1 MQIEVYERN
10 GTEFVRIRNK
20 RNLFDAPIE
29 ARSNNKK
36 YFAAAG
42 YWYVDDLNNDEAED
56 NGDEVEGSEALYLF
70 EDDHVLRTIKGID
83 YFPDAYVIQDD
94 GFFAFF
100 DEDATLIV
108 YTPDGKRKTIKINE
122 NYCVYEC
129 GINEHGAWLIYN
141 DDNSNQKIKVVYFD
155 TMKSWTKQM
164 DDSNDA
170 FYALIPQAG
179 GVAVLTKEY
188 DNDDYHLLVYNCK
201 LTDLMPSEIDILEEK
216 LNQRKQQNL
225 SDDCNSIDNYATHE
239 QQIRVQHQK
248 IIDEKPNQETKKRKG
263 FFSRFFGK

>member
-42 YWYVDDLNNDEAED
+42 YWYIDDLNNDEAED
-56 NGDEVEGSEALYLF
+56 NGDEVDGSEALYLF
-70 EDDHVLRTIKGID
+70 EDDQIIRTIKGVD
-83 YFPDAYVIQDD
+83 SFPSDYVIKND
-94 GFFAFF
+94 GFFAYL
-100 DEDATLIV
+100 DEDNALII
-108 YTPDGKRKTIKINE
+108 YTADGKRSTKKIN
-122 NYCVYEC
+122 YTVDEC
-129 GINEHGAWLIYN
+129 GLNEYGAWFIYD
-141 DDNSNQKIKVVYFD
+141 DDNSNQKVRVVYFD
-155 TMKSWTKQM
+155 SMKSWTTQM
-164 DDSNDA
+164 NDDNFA

-179 GVAVLTKEY
+179 GVAILTEEY